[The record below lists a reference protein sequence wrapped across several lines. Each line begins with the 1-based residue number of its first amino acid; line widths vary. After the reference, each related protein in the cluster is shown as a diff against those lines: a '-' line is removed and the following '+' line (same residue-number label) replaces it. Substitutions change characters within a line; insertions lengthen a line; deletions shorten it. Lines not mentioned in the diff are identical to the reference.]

1 MTGQIE
7 GRLWDAQIQLLAISD
22 TKIPAI
28 ALDEGVLG
36 SIAQIFVNL
45 QGLVENWETTLIRSR
60 QLSRTKQRS
69 ANRGRD
75 RHINVQYRDN
85 ICGQ

>member
-36 SIAQIFVNL
+36 LSYPVSKNFQGSAKQHLYGHDNSVAQRKGVRI
-45 QGLVENWETTLIRSR
+45 GVEGVR
-60 QLSRTKQRS
+60 
-69 ANRGRD
+69 
-75 RHINVQYRDN
+75 
-85 ICGQ
+85 